1 MPLPRLCCRSFRR
14 LSGQSCVV
22 LLLALLTNPRAVSQ
36 EVDVLDQL
44 ENPERAAQAAA
55 LGGVFQFRGIAS
67 KPEGQERTAYASTST
82 LRLTYEATYGAIRWV
97 AHLNMEDWHASQAG
111 ALRSLLDGQ
120 AHADRLRSLALRERG
135 DRSQQTAGMDW
146 MYAQGSFA
154 SGRYTVG
161 RQPISLSLTRLW
173 APADTYAPFLPG
185 DVERLYKPG
194 VDAARLDY
202 YLSERLNSVSIVS
215 LDQDAK
221 AGTQA
226 KWLQRLEF
234 NGEATK
240 SFAYVGQRRNCDLL
254 AAGHLVTGL
263 AGADWYGEALWYRR
277 NGDAARGCANGGGT
291 GSNWGHRAV
300 LGSSVKLAANTVGT
314 VEYLHQ
320 TPISRFADLPW
331 IGTGR
336 QYLGTSVSYQAHPL
350 VHLDALWFANLS
362 DHGQQLTLAARYTPQ
377 RNVVLRANLAG
388 PLTGTGRRHGVA
400 SEYWRMGRVFQLG
413 LDWYF

>member
-1 MPLPRLCCRSFRR
+1 MPLRR
-14 LSGQSCVV
+14 LRGRFFGQGGAV
-22 LLLALLTNPRAVSQ
+22 LLLALLTNPQAASQ
-36 EVDVLDQL
+36 EVDVLEQL
-44 ENPERAAQAAA
+44 EDPGRAGPAAA
-55 LGGVFQFRGIAS
+55 LGAVFQFRGIAS

-97 AHLNMEDWHASQAG
+97 AHLNMEDVRASQAA
-111 ALRSLLDGQ
+111 ALQSLVDGQ
-120 AHADRLRSLALRERG
+120 AHADRLRGLALRERG

-146 MYAQGSFA
+146 MYAQGNFA

-161 RQPISLSLTRLW
+161 RQPISPSLTRLW

-202 YLSERLNSVSIVS
+202 YLSDRLNSVSIVS

-221 AGTQA
+221 SGTQA

-263 AGADWYGEALWYRR
+263 AGADWYGEALVFRR
-277 NGDAARGCANGGGT
+277 NGDAARGCTNQDGDT
-291 GSNWGHRAV
+291 TRNWGHRAV

-331 IGTGR
+331 MGTGR

-362 DHGQQLTLAARYTPQ
+362 DRGQQLTLAARYTPQ
-377 RNVVLRANLAG
+377 RNVVLRANLAA